1 MQITA
6 TQLKQNVNLLA
17 NIKDEDIVVTKR
29 DKPFAVIVDYAKYQ
43 ELISQEQQ
51 QEKQRK
57 IKILE
62 NLPSW
67 DLGGKDYA
75 DIKRDMKI

>member
-6 TQLKQNVNLLA
+6 TQLKQNVAMLSQ
-17 NIKDEDIVVTKR
+17 IKSEDIIITKR
-29 DKPFAVIVDYAKYQ
+29 DKPFAVIVDYDKYQ
-43 ELISQEQQ
+43 ELITKEKNQEI
-51 QEKQRK
+51 ERK

-67 DLGGKDYA
+67 DLGGQDYQQ
-75 DIKRDMKI
+75 IKKDMKI